1 MYFLVAGLTAV
12 YRIGHCI
19 KPTFCV
25 FWFAPQYYEN
35 SIGKVS
41 AFSKDRDH
49 CSDGPRHHGSL
60 SLRSL
65 SYAQGT
71 EIAPGALSKSNRK
84 KNRSGSACAAFQRTS
99 RSATVSH
106 KKTRDEEEG
115 KVYEYDEEGHRQ
127 EIG

>member
-12 YRIGHCI
+12 YKIGHCI

-65 SYAQGT
+65 SYAQAA
-71 EIAPGALSKSNRK
+71 EIVPGALSKSNRK
-84 KNRSGSACAAFQRTS
+84 KNRSGSAYAAFQRTS
-99 RSATVSH
+99 RYATVLIEKPGT
-106 KKTRDEEEG
+106 KKRAKSISTMRKATD
-115 KVYEYDEEGHRQ
+115 KK
-127 EIG
+127 IG